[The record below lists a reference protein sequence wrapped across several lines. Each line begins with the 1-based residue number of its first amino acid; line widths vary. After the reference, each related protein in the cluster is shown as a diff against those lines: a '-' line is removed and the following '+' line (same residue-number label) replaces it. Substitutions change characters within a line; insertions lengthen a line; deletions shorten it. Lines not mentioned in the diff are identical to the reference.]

1 MDKVS
6 IFERTNLLMLKIKLL
21 AATTLILLGQFKAQT
36 SVTPQECIAPFYHG
50 VASGDPLSDR
60 VIIWTRVTPLDYG
73 QTLTGTYQVAT
84 DDQFTNVV
92 ANGSFSTDSTK
103 DFTVKIDVT
112 GLNPNTFYY
121 YEFEHN
127 GAYSLVGRTKTLPLG
142 NVSNMRLAVVS
153 CASLESGY
161 FNSYDAIAQRN
172 DVDAVLMLG
181 DYIYEY
187 ESQGFGPNAN
197 VDRTWEPAVEIT
209 DLNEYRLRYN
219 SYRLDYALRKLHQ
232 NFPWICIWDD
242 HETANDAYTGGAG
255 NHQGNEGPW
264 NQRMEAGKRAYFEWI
279 PIRPKAPGNQ
289 KIFRTFELGDL
300 AKIIMLD
307 TRLEGR
313 EEQLS
318 ANDPNFS
325 DTSRTLLGTPQL
337 NWFKNELSTTTQ
349 PWKIIGN
356 QVMIGAVEI
365 LGNPINTDSWD
376 GYPAERQKLF
386 DHLSTNNIDNTV
398 VLTGDIHT
406 SWALDLKNGN
416 IPVGVE
422 MVTPSVTSPG
432 SPINLSA
439 LITVQNPHIKYVE
452 LTKKGFILVD
462 ITPQQVQGDWY
473 NVNTIDQMDASNS
486 CVKSYITN
494 AGSNGLTLANAPA
507 IGHGAFPQALAG
519 PCSRFYV
526 GLNEA
531 PKGVILGLYPN
542 PSADLIKLQTHQIPL
557 ETIYAVASDG
567 TRIPLQ
573 HATSSWENGTTITS
587 IDLSALLP
595 GNYFLVI
602 GSKEPSMKVRFVK
615 H

>member
-1 MDKVS
+1 MK
-6 IFERTNLLMLKIKLL
+6 FKLL
-21 AATTLILLGQFKAQT
+21 VLGSLLLFNQVKAQT

-60 VIIWTRVTPLDYG
+60 VIIWTRITPVDYG
-73 QTLTGTYQVAT
+73 QTLTGTYHVAT

-127 GAYSLVGRTKTLPLG
+127 GAYSLVGRTKTLPVG
-142 NVSNMRLAVVS
+142 NVNNMRLAVVS
-153 CASLESGY
+153 CSDLENGY
-161 FNSYDAIAQRN
+161 FNAYEAIAQRN

-187 ESQGFGPNAN
+187 ASAGFDPNGI
-197 VDRTWEPAVEIT
+197 DRIHQPAEEIVA
-209 DLNEYRLRYN
+209 LNDYRLRYN
-219 SYRLDYALRKLHQ
+219 SYRMDYALRKLHQ

-242 HETANDAYTGGAG
+242 HETANNSYENGAE
-255 NHQGNEGPW
+255 NHQPAEGDW
-264 NQRMEAGKRAYFEWI
+264 NVRKNAGKQAYFEWI

-289 KIFRTFELGDL
+289 EIFRTFELGDL

-313 EEQLS
+313 EEQLG

-325 DTSRTLLGTPQL
+325 DTSRTLLGATQF

-356 QVMIGAVEI
+356 QVMVGAVEI
-365 LGNPINTDSWD
+365 FGNPINTDSWD
-376 GYPAERQKLF
+376 GYPAERSKLF
-386 DHLSTNNIDNTV
+386 NHLVTNNIDNTV

-406 SWALDLKNGN
+406 SWALDLKEGN
-416 IPVGVE
+416 TSVGVE
-422 MVTPSVTSPG
+422 MVTPSVTSSG

-452 LTKKGFILVD
+452 LTQKGFILVD
-462 ITPQQVQGDWY
+462 ITPQKVQGDWY
-473 NVNTIDQMDASNS
+473 NVATIDQMDPSNS
-486 CVKSYITN
+486 CVKSYLTN
-494 AGSNGLTLANAPA
+494 AGSNALTLANAPA
-507 IGHGAFPQALAG
+507 TGHGAFPQALAG
-519 PCSRFYV
+519 PCNRFYV

-531 PKGVILGLYPN
+531 PEGVILGLYPN
-542 PSADLIKLQTHQIPL
+542 PSAELIKLQTHQIPL

-587 IDLSALLP
+587 VDIRSLMP
-595 GNYFLVI
+595 GNYFLVF
-602 GSKEPSMKVRFVK
+602 GSENRPMQIRFVK

>member
-1 MDKVS
+1 VK
-6 IFERTNLLMLKIKLL
+6 FKLL
-21 AATTLILLGQFKAQT
+21 VLGSLLLFNQVKAQT

-60 VIIWTRVTPLDYG
+60 VIIWTRVTPVDYG
-73 QTLTGTYQVAT
+73 QTLTGTYHVAT

-92 ANGSFSTDSTK
+92 ANGTYSTDSTK

-127 GAYSLVGRTKTLPLG
+127 GAYSLVGRTKTLPVG
-142 NVSNMRLAVVS
+142 NVNNMRLAVVS
-153 CASLESGY
+153 CSDLENGY
-161 FNSYDAIAQRN
+161 FNSYEAIAQRN

-187 ESQGFGPNAN
+187 ASAGFDPNG
-197 VDRTWEPAVEIT
+197 VDRIHQPAQEIVA
-209 DLNEYRLRYN
+209 LNDYRLRYN
-219 SYRLDYALRKLHQ
+219 SYRMDYALRKLHQ

-242 HETANDAYTGGAG
+242 HETANNSYENGAE
-255 NHQGNEGPW
+255 NHQPAEGDW
-264 NQRMEAGKRAYFEWI
+264 NVRKNAGKQAYFEWI

-289 KIFRTFELGDL
+289 EIFRTFELGDL

-313 EEQLS
+313 EEQLG

-325 DTSRTLLGTPQL
+325 DTSRTLLGTTQF

-356 QVMIGAVEI
+356 QVMVGAVEI
-365 LGNPINTDSWD
+365 FGNPINTDSWD
-376 GYPAERQKLF
+376 GYPAERSKLF
-386 DHLSTNNIDNTV
+386 NHLVTNNIDNTV

-406 SWALDLKNGN
+406 SWALDLKEGN
-416 IPVGVE
+416 TSVGVE
-422 MVTPSVTSPG
+422 MVTPSVTSSG

-462 ITPQQVQGDWY
+462 ITPQKVQGDWY
-473 NVNTIDQMDASNS
+473 NVNTIDQMDPSNS
-486 CVKSYITN
+486 CVKSYLTN
-494 AGSNGLTLANAPA
+494 AGSNALTLANAPA
-507 IGHGAFPQALAG
+507 TGHGAFPQALAG
-519 PCSRFYV
+519 PCNRFYV

-531 PKGVILGLYPN
+531 PEGVILGLYPN
-542 PSADLIKLQTHQIPL
+542 PSAELIKLQTHQIPL

-587 IDLSALLP
+587 VDIRSLMP
-595 GNYFLVI
+595 GNYFLVF
-602 GSKEPSMKVRFVK
+602 GSENRPMQIRFVK

>member
-1 MDKVS
+1 MKIQLLTATML
-6 IFERTNLLMLKIKLL
+6 IF
-21 AATTLILLGQFKAQT
+21 LGQFIAQT

-60 VIIWTRVTPLDYG
+60 VIIWTRITPVDYG
-73 QTLTGTYQVAT
+73 QTLTGTYHLAT

-127 GAYSLVGRTKTLPLG
+127 GAYSLVGRTKTLPVG
-142 NVSNMRLAVVS
+142 NVNNMRLAVVS
-153 CASLESGY
+153 CSDLENGY
-161 FNSYDAIAQRN
+161 FNAYEAIAQRN

-187 ESQGFGPNAN
+187 ASAGFDPNGI
-197 VDRTWEPAVEIT
+197 DRIHQPAEEIVA
-209 DLNEYRLRYN
+209 LNDYRLRYN
-219 SYRLDYALRKLHQ
+219 SYRMDYALRKLHQ

-242 HETANDAYTGGAG
+242 HETANNSYENGAE
-255 NHQGNEGPW
+255 NHQPAEGDW
-264 NQRMEAGKRAYFEWI
+264 NVRKNAGKQAYFEWI

-289 KIFRTFELGDL
+289 EIFRTFELGDL

-313 EEQLS
+313 EEQLG

-325 DTSRTLLGTPQL
+325 DTSRTLLGVPQL

-356 QVMIGAVEI
+356 QVMVGAVEI
-365 LGNPINTDSWD
+365 FGNPINTDSWD
-376 GYPAERQKLF
+376 GYPAERSKLF
-386 DHLSTNNIDNTV
+386 NHLVTNNIDNTV

-406 SWALDLKNGN
+406 SWALDLKEENT
-416 IPVGVE
+416 PVGVE
-422 MVTPSVTSPG
+422 MVTPSVTSSG

-462 ITPQQVQGDWY
+462 ITPQKVQGDWY
-473 NVNTIDQMDASNS
+473 NVNTIDQMDPSNS
-486 CVKSYITN
+486 CVKSYLTN
-494 AGSNGLTLANAPA
+494 AGSNALTLANAPA
-507 IGHGAFPQALAG
+507 TGHGAFPQTLAG
-519 PCSRFYV
+519 PCNRFSV

-531 PKGVILGLYPN
+531 TEGIILGLYPN

-567 TRIPLQ
+567 TKIPLQ

-587 IDLSALLP
+587 VDIRSLMP
-595 GNYFLVI
+595 GNYFLVF
-602 GSKEPSMKVRFVK
+602 GSENRPMQIRFVK

>member
-1 MDKVS
+1 MKIQLLTATML
-6 IFERTNLLMLKIKLL
+6 IF
-21 AATTLILLGQFKAQT
+21 LGQFIAQT

-60 VIIWTRVTPLDYG
+60 VIIWTRITPVDYG
-73 QTLTGTYQVAT
+73 QTLTGTYHVAT

-127 GAYSLVGRTKTLPLG
+127 GAYSLVGRTKTLPVG
-142 NVSNMRLAVVS
+142 NVNNMRLAVVS
-153 CASLESGY
+153 CSDLENGY
-161 FNSYDAIAQRN
+161 FNAYEAIAQRN

-187 ESQGFGPNAN
+187 ASAGFDPNGI
-197 VDRTWEPAVEIT
+197 DRIHQPAEEIVA
-209 DLNEYRLRYN
+209 LNDYRLRYN
-219 SYRLDYALRKLHQ
+219 SYRMDYALRKLHQ

-242 HETANDAYTGGAG
+242 HETANNSYENGAE
-255 NHQGNEGPW
+255 NHQPAEGDW
-264 NQRMEAGKRAYFEWI
+264 NVRKNAGKQAYFEWI

-289 KIFRTFELGDL
+289 EIFRTFELGDL

-313 EEQLS
+313 EEQLG

-325 DTSRTLLGTPQL
+325 DTSRTLLGAPQL

-356 QVMIGAVEI
+356 QVMVGAVEI
-365 LGNPINTDSWD
+365 FGNPINTDSWD
-376 GYPAERQKLF
+376 GYPAERSKLF
-386 DHLSTNNIDNTV
+386 NHLVTNNIDNTV

-406 SWALDLKNGN
+406 SWALDLKEGN
-416 IPVGVE
+416 TPVGVE
-422 MVTPSVTSPG
+422 MVTPSVTSSG

-462 ITPQQVQGDWY
+462 ITPQKVQGDWY
-473 NVNTIDQMDASNS
+473 NVNTIDQMDPSNS
-486 CVKSYITN
+486 CVKSYLTN
-494 AGSNGLTLANAPA
+494 AGSNALTLANAPA
-507 IGHGAFPQALAG
+507 TGHGAFPQTLAG
-519 PCSRFYV
+519 PCNRFSV

-531 PKGVILGLYPN
+531 TEGIILGLYPN

-567 TRIPLQ
+567 TKIPLQ

-587 IDLSALLP
+587 VDIRSLMP
-595 GNYFLVI
+595 GNYFLVF
-602 GSKEPSMKVRFVK
+602 GSENRPMQIRFVK

>member
-1 MDKVS
+1 
-6 IFERTNLLMLKIKLL
+6 
-21 AATTLILLGQFKAQT
+21 
-36 SVTPQECIAPFYHG
+36 
-50 VASGDPLSDR
+50 
-60 VIIWTRVTPLDYG
+60 
-73 QTLTGTYQVAT
+73 
-84 DDQFTNVV
+84 
-92 ANGSFSTDSTK
+92 
-103 DFTVKIDVT
+103 
-112 GLNPNTFYY
+112 
-121 YEFEHN
+121 
-127 GAYSLVGRTKTLPLG
+127 
-142 NVSNMRLAVVS
+142 
-153 CASLESGY
+153 
-161 FNSYDAIAQRN
+161 
-172 DVDAVLMLG
+172 
-181 DYIYEY
+181 
-187 ESQGFGPNAN
+187 
-197 VDRTWEPAVEIT
+197 
-209 DLNEYRLRYN
+209 
-219 SYRLDYALRKLHQ
+219 
-232 NFPWICIWDD
+232 
-242 HETANDAYTGGAG
+242 
-255 NHQGNEGPW
+255 
-264 NQRMEAGKRAYFEWI
+264 
-279 PIRPKAPGNQ
+279 
-289 KIFRTFELGDL
+289 
-300 AKIIMLD
+300 
-307 TRLEGR
+307 
-313 EEQLS
+313 
-318 ANDPNFS
+318 
-325 DTSRTLLGTPQL
+325 
-337 NWFKNELSTTTQ
+337 
-349 PWKIIGN
+349 
-356 QVMIGAVEI
+356 MIGAVEI

-486 CVKSYITN
+486 CVKSYVTN
-494 AGSNGLTLANAPA
+494 AGSNVLTLANAPA
-507 IGHGAFPQALAG
+507 TGHGAFPQALAG
-519 PCSRFYV
+519 PCNRFYV